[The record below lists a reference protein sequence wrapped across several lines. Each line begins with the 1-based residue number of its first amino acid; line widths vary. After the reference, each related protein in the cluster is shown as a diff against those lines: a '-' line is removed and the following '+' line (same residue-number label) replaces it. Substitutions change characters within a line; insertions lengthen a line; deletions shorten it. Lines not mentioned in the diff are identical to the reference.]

1 MRDYNG
7 FFPLIK
13 VIKSKK
19 KKMGLT
25 SFYFLGQETWL
36 DDSTHLNKPIKV
48 LQILSSGKIQKFL
61 TWDILAF
68 STISH
73 LQAELR
79 I

>member
-19 KKMGLT
+19 KKMRLT

-36 DDSTHLNKPIKV
+36 DDSTDLNKPIKV
-48 LQILSSGKIQKFL
+48 LQILSSEKIQKIL
-61 TWDILAF
+61 TWNILVF